1 MAKDMIVLSVLVIM
15 SLLFTIVL
23 TYRSIPMLRNLKA
36 GQSIREEGP
45 KSHFSKTGTPTMGG
59 LVFIFVASFMSI
71 VATFI
76 LSPFTNQI
84 RLLTTLS
91 ILGVFVGFGLV
102 GFIDDYLKVKKKQ
115 NLGFSSLQKLLAQ
128 IVVTGI
134 FVVINILPRYA
145 DGTSI
150 FYIVYDV
157 VLIVFMMLAT
167 TNAVNLTDGLDGLAS
182 GTMIF
187 PLVILGFIG
196 LVQLDYNVVIISFI
210 VAATLF
216 GFLVFNFHPAQIFMG
231 DTGSLALGG
240 VVSALAIF
248 TGMRWLLILLCLV
261 PVCEVLSVI
270 IQVSV
275 FKATKGKRRVF
286 KMSPVH
292 HHFELSG
299 WGEKSVV
306 YLFWTISGIVSVI
319 SFYIF
324 YLVGMF

>member
-134 FVVINILPRYA
+134 FVSINILPRYV

-306 YLFWTISGIVSVI
+306 YLFWTISGIVSVV

>member
-1 MAKDMIVLSVLVIM
+1 MTRDMLVLSFLAVM
-15 SLLFTIVL
+15 SLIFTVVL
-23 TYRSIPMLRNLKA
+23 TYRSIPLLRNLKA

-84 RLLTTLS
+84 RVLTTLT
-91 ILGVFVGFGLV
+91 IIGVFIGFGIV
-102 GFIDDYLKVKKKQ
+102 GFIDDYLKVRKKQ
-115 NLGFSSLQKLLAQ
+115 NLGFNSLQKLIAQ
-128 IVVTGI
+128 IIVACI
-134 FVVINILPRYA
+134 FVFVSILPQYNQN
-145 DGTSI
+145 TPV
-150 FYIVYDV
+150 YYMVYDV
-157 VLIVFMMLAT
+157 VLIIVMMLAT
-167 TNAVNLTDGLDGLAS
+167 TNAVNLTDGLDGLAA

-196 LVQLDYNVVIISFI
+196 IIQLDYNVVIISFV

-231 DTGSLALGG
+231 DTGSLAIGG

-261 PVCEVLSVI
+261 SVFEVLSVI
-270 IQVSV
+270 IQVAV

-286 KMSPVH
+286 KMSPLH

-306 YLFWTISGIVSVI
+306 YLFWTVSAIVSVAA
-319 SFYIF
+319 FYIF

>member
-1 MAKDMIVLSVLVIM
+1 MFVLSILVIM

-23 TYRSIPMLRNLKA
+23 TYRSIPLLRNLKA

-59 LVFIFVASFMSI
+59 LVFIFVASFMSLI
-71 VATFI
+71 ATFI

-91 ILGVFVGFGLV
+91 IIGVFIGFGLV

-115 NLGFSSLQKLLAQ
+115 NLGFSSLQKLIAQ
-128 IVVTGI
+128 IIVTCI
-134 FVVINILPRYA
+134 FVFINIIPQYA
-145 DGTSI
+145 SGTSML
-150 FYIVYDV
+150 YIIYDV
-157 VLIVFMMLAT
+157 ILIVFMMLAT

-182 GTMIF
+182 GTLIF
-187 PLVILGFIG
+187 PLIVLGFIG
-196 LVQLDYNVVIISFI
+196 IVLLDYNVVIISFV

-231 DTGSLALGG
+231 DTGSLAIGG
-240 VVSALAIF
+240 VVGALAIF

-261 PVCEVLSVI
+261 PVLEVLSVI

-275 FKATKGKRRVF
+275 FKATKGRKRVF
-286 KMSPVH
+286 KMSPLH

-306 YLFWTISGIVSVI
+306 YLFWTVSGIVSVAT
-319 SFYIF
+319 FYIF

>member
-1 MAKDMIVLSVLVIM
+1 MTRDMFVLSILVIM

-23 TYRSIPMLRNLKA
+23 TYRSIPLLRNLKA

-59 LVFIFVASFMSI
+59 LVFIFVASFMSLI
-71 VATFI
+71 ATFI

-84 RLLTTLS
+84 RLLTTIS
-91 ILGVFVGFGLV
+91 IIAVFIGFGLV

-115 NLGFSSLQKLLAQ
+115 NLGFSSLQKLIAQ
-128 IVVTGI
+128 IIVTGI
-134 FVVINILPRYA
+134 FVFVNIIPQYTN
-145 DGTSI
+145 DTSF

-157 VLIVFMMLAT
+157 ILIVLIMLAT

-182 GTMIF
+182 GTLIF
-187 PLVILGFIG
+187 PLIVLGLIG
-196 LVQLDYNVVIISFI
+196 IVTLDYNVVIISFV

-240 VVSALAIF
+240 VVGALAIF

-261 PVCEVLSVI
+261 PVIEVLSVI
-270 IQVSV
+270 IQVAV
-275 FKATKGKRRVF
+275 FKATKGRRRVF
-286 KMSPVH
+286 KMSPIH

-306 YLFWTISGIVSVI
+306 YLFWTVSGIVSVAT
-319 SFYIF
+319 FYIF
-324 YLVGMF
+324 YLGGMF

>member
-1 MAKDMIVLSVLVIM
+1 MARDMLVLSCLVIM
-15 SLLFTIVL
+15 SLLFTIIL
-23 TYRSIPMLRNLKA
+23 TYKSIPLLRNLKA

-59 LVFIFVASFMSI
+59 LVFIFVAAFMSV

-84 RLLTTLS
+84 RVLTTLS
-91 ILGVFVGFGLV
+91 IIGVFVGFGLV
-102 GFIDDYLKVKKKQ
+102 GFIDDYLKVKKKH
-115 NLGFSSLQKLLAQ
+115 NTGFNSLQKLLAQ
-128 IVVTGI
+128 VIVSI
-134 FVVINILPRYA
+134 AFVWMSVLPQYA
-145 DGTSI
+145 QGTSI
-150 FYIVYDV
+150 FYILYDV
-157 VLIVFMMLAT
+157 ALIIIMMLAT

-196 LVQLDYNVVIISFI
+196 IVQLDYNVVIISFV

-231 DTGSLALGG
+231 DTGSLAIGG
-240 VVSALAIF
+240 VVGALAIF

-261 PVCEVLSVI
+261 PVFEVLSVI
-270 IQVSV
+270 IQVAV
-275 FKATKGKRRVF
+275 FKATKGRKRVF
-286 KMSPVH
+286 KMSPLH

-299 WGEKSVV
+299 WSEKSVV
-306 YLFWTISGIVSVI
+306 YLFWTVSGMVAVI
-319 SFYIF
+319 TFYIF

>member
-1 MAKDMIVLSVLVIM
+1 MLVLSCLVIM
-15 SLLFTIVL
+15 SLLFTIIL
-23 TYRSIPMLRNLKA
+23 TYKSIPLLRNLKA

-59 LVFIFVASFMSI
+59 LVFIFVAAFMSV

-84 RLLTTLS
+84 RVLTTLS
-91 ILGVFVGFGLV
+91 IIGVFVGFGLV
-102 GFIDDYLKVKKKQ
+102 GFIDDYLKVKKKH
-115 NLGFSSLQKLLAQ
+115 NTGFNSLQKLLAQ
-128 IVVTGI
+128 VIVSI
-134 FVVINILPRYA
+134 AFVWMSVLPQYA
-145 DGTSI
+145 QGTSI
-150 FYIVYDV
+150 FYILYDV
-157 VLIVFMMLAT
+157 ALIIIMMLAT

-196 LVQLDYNVVIISFI
+196 IVQLDYNVVIISFV

-231 DTGSLALGG
+231 DTGSLAIGG
-240 VVSALAIF
+240 VVGALAIF

-261 PVCEVLSVI
+261 PVFEVLSVI
-270 IQVSV
+270 IQVAV
-275 FKATKGKRRVF
+275 FKATKGRKRVF
-286 KMSPVH
+286 KMSPLH

-299 WGEKSVV
+299 WSEKSVV
-306 YLFWTISGIVSVI
+306 YLFWTVSGMVAVI
-319 SFYIF
+319 TFYIF

>member
-1 MAKDMIVLSVLVIM
+1 MARDMLVLSFLVIM

-23 TYRSIPMLRNLKA
+23 TYKSIPLLRNLKA

-59 LVFIFVASFMSI
+59 IVFIFVASFMSL

-84 RLLTTLS
+84 RVLTTLS
-91 ILGVFVGFGLV
+91 IIGVFVGFGLV
-102 GFIDDYLKVKKKQ
+102 GFIDDYLKVKKKH
-115 NLGFSSLQKLLAQ
+115 NMGFNSLQKLGAQ
-128 IVVTGI
+128 VVVSIAFVIMSVMPQYAAGTSVFYIAYDVILIVVI
-134 FVVINILPRYA
+134 
-145 DGTSI
+145 
-150 FYIVYDV
+150 
-157 VLIVFMMLAT
+157 MLAT
-167 TNAVNLTDGLDGLAS
+167 TNAVNLTDGLDGLAA

-187 PLVILGFIG
+187 PLIILGFIG
-196 LVQLDYNVVIISFI
+196 IAQLDYNVVIISFV

-231 DTGSLALGG
+231 DTGSLAIGG
-240 VVSALAIF
+240 VVGALAIF

-270 IQVSV
+270 IQVAV
-275 FKATKGKRRVF
+275 FKATKGRRRVF
-286 KMSPVH
+286 KMSPLH

-306 YLFWTISGIVSVI
+306 YLFWTVSGIVAVVTI
-319 SFYIF
+319 YIF